1 MNQPDLGEQAIS
13 KAAEIGLKSQL
24 DAVEN
29 LDIDIR
35 ANPLDLAQG
44 KLEAVTIDG
53 KGMVMQKELRAE
65 RLVMQTDSIAID
77 TLKAA
82 LGNIELTQTTDA
94 ESKIVLLEADI
105 QQAFNSEYIQNKL
118 KNQKIELNGE
128 IFTVNAHNV
137 QFTLPSNQQISLT
150 ADIDITETSETKPI
164 ALSAKPDRDA
174 NGRKIVLKD
183 VAYDNDE
190 AENLAL
196 AEALLNSTQEILD
209 LRNFELEGISLQIQR
224 LEIAQGKMIIAASA
238 VIQEFPSD

>member
-24 DAVEN
+24 NAVEN

-35 ANPLDLAQG
+35 GNPLDLAQG

-82 LGNIELTQTTDA
+82 LGNIALTQTTNA

-105 QQAFNSEYIQNKL
+105 QRAFNSEYIKNKL
-118 KNQKIELNGE
+118 KNQKIELDGE
-128 IFTVNAHNV
+128 ILTINARNV
-137 QFTLPSNQQISLT
+137 EFTLPGNDRLSLT
-150 ADIDITETSETKPI
+150 AAIHITEVSETKQI
-164 ALSAKPDRDA
+164 ALTAKPSIKA
-174 NGRKIVLKD
+174 NGSKIALKE
-183 VAYDNDE
+183 VEYHHQE
-190 AENLAL
+190 AANSAL
-196 AEALLNSTQEILD
+196 ATALLESTQEILD

-224 LEIAQGKMIIAASA
+224 LEVSQGKMIIAAKA
-238 VIQEFPSD
+238 LIREFPNS